1 MALLCFL
8 LLIVNYTKSQ
18 CLIYLLKVYRVDK
31 KLVYLYLLKFSNWCK
46 ILNIVIISRI
56 GKVFNAKVEIID
68 VAIKDENGDITGI
81 MEVKHKILGY
91 L

>member
-1 MALLCFL
+1 MEFE
-8 LLIVNYTKSQ
+8 LISTRD
-18 CLIYLLKVYRVDK
+18 LFEDDD
-31 KLVYLYLLKFSNWCK
+31 
-46 ILNIVIISRI
+46 IVIISRI

-68 VAIKDENGDITGI
+68 VAIKNENRDITGI

>member
-1 MALLCFL
+1 MEFE
-8 LLIVNYTKSQ
+8 LISTRD
-18 CLIYLLKVYRVDK
+18 LFEDDD
-31 KLVYLYLLKFSNWCK
+31 
-46 ILNIVIISRI
+46 IVIISRI

-68 VAIKDENGDITGI
+68 VAIKDEHGDITGI

>member
-1 MALLCFL
+1 MEFE
-8 LLIVNYTKSQ
+8 LISTRD
-18 CLIYLLKVYRVDK
+18 LFEDDD
-31 KLVYLYLLKFSNWCK
+31 
-46 ILNIVIISRI
+46 IVIISRI

-81 MEVKHKILGY
+81 MEVKNKILGY

>member
-1 MALLCFL
+1 MEFE
-8 LLIVNYTKSQ
+8 LISTRD
-18 CLIYLLKVYRVDK
+18 LFEDDD
-31 KLVYLYLLKFSNWCK
+31 
-46 ILNIVIISRI
+46 IVIISRI

-68 VAIKDENGDITGI
+68 VAIKDENCDITSI

>member
-1 MALLCFL
+1 MEFE
-8 LLIVNYTKSQ
+8 LISTMD
-18 CLIYLLKVYRVDK
+18 LFEDDD
-31 KLVYLYLLKFSNWCK
+31 
-46 ILNIVIISRI
+46 IVIISRI

>member
-1 MALLCFL
+1 MEFESISTRDLFE
-8 LLIVNYTKSQ
+8 
-18 CLIYLLKVYRVDK
+18 DDD
-31 KLVYLYLLKFSNWCK
+31 
-46 ILNIVIISRI
+46 IVIISRI

>member
-1 MALLCFL
+1 MRNNGIRIDFNQDLFE
-8 LLIVNYTKSQ
+8 
-18 CLIYLLKVYRVDK
+18 DDD
-31 KLVYLYLLKFSNWCK
+31 
-46 ILNIVIISRI
+46 IVIISRI

-68 VAIKDENGDITGI
+68 VAIKDENGDITSI

>member
-1 MALLCFL
+1 MEFE
-8 LLIVNYTKSQ
+8 LISTRD
-18 CLIYLLKVYRVDK
+18 LFEDDD
-31 KLVYLYLLKFSNWCK
+31 
-46 ILNIVIISRI
+46 IVIISRI

-68 VAIKDENGDITGI
+68 VAIIDENGDITGI

>member
-1 MALLCFL
+1 MEFE
-8 LLIVNYTKSQ
+8 LISTRD
-18 CLIYLLKVYRVDK
+18 LFEDDH
-31 KLVYLYLLKFSNWCK
+31 
-46 ILNIVIISRI
+46 IVIISRI

>member
-1 MALLCFL
+1 MEFE
-8 LLIVNYTKSQ
+8 LISTRD
-18 CLIYLLKVYRVDK
+18 LFEDDD
-31 KLVYLYLLKFSNWCK
+31 
-46 ILNIVIISRI
+46 IVIISRI

-68 VAIKDENGDITGI
+68 VAIKYENGDITSI

>member
-1 MALLCFL
+1 MEFE
-8 LLIVNYTKSQ
+8 LISTRD
-18 CLIYLLKVYRVDK
+18 LFEDDD
-31 KLVYLYLLKFSNWCK
+31 
-46 ILNIVIISRI
+46 IVIISRI

-68 VAIKDENGDITGI
+68 VAIKDENGDITCI

>member
-1 MALLCFL
+1 MEFE
-8 LLIVNYTKSQ
+8 LISTRD
-18 CLIYLLKVYRVDK
+18 LFEDDD
-31 KLVYLYLLKFSNWCK
+31 
-46 ILNIVIISRI
+46 IVIIGRI

>member
-1 MALLCFL
+1 MRNNGIRIDFNQGP
-8 LLIVNYTKSQ
+8 VE
-18 CLIYLLKVYRVDK
+18 DDD
-31 KLVYLYLLKFSNWCK
+31 
-46 ILNIVIISRI
+46 IVIISRI

-68 VAIKDENGDITGI
+68 VAIKDENGDITSI

>member
-1 MALLCFL
+1 MEFE
-8 LLIVNYTKSQ
+8 LISTRD
-18 CLIYLLKVYRVDK
+18 LFEDDD
-31 KLVYLYLLKFSNWCK
+31 
-46 ILNIVIISRI
+46 IVIISRI
-56 GKVFNAKVEIID
+56 GKVFNAKVEIIDVAIID

>member
-1 MALLCFL
+1 MEFE
-8 LLIVNYTKSQ
+8 LISTRDLFEN
-18 CLIYLLKVYRVDK
+18 DD
-31 KLVYLYLLKFSNWCK
+31 
-46 ILNIVIISRI
+46 IVIISRI

>member
-1 MALLCFL
+1 MEFE
-8 LLIVNYTKSQ
+8 LISTRD
-18 CLIYLLKVYRVDK
+18 LFEDDD
-31 KLVYLYLLKFSNWCK
+31 
-46 ILNIVIISRI
+46 IVIISRI

-68 VAIKDENGDITGI
+68 VAIKDENGDITDI

>member
-1 MALLCFL
+1 MEFE
-8 LLIVNYTKSQ
+8 LISTRD
-18 CLIYLLKVYRVDK
+18 LFEDDD
-31 KLVYLYLLKFSNWCK
+31 
-46 ILNIVIISRI
+46 IVIISRI

-68 VAIKDENGDITGI
+68 VAIKDENGESTSI

>member
-1 MALLCFL
+1 MEFE
-8 LLIVNYTKSQ
+8 LISTGD
-18 CLIYLLKVYRVDK
+18 LFEDDD
-31 KLVYLYLLKFSNWCK
+31 
-46 ILNIVIISRI
+46 IVIISRI

>member
-1 MALLCFL
+1 MEFE
-8 LLIVNYTKSQ
+8 LISTSD
-18 CLIYLLKVYRVDK
+18 LFEDDD
-31 KLVYLYLLKFSNWCK
+31 
-46 ILNIVIISRI
+46 IVIISRI

>member
-1 MALLCFL
+1 MEFE
-8 LLIVNYTKSQ
+8 LISTRD
-18 CLIYLLKVYRVDK
+18 LFEDDD
-31 KLVYLYLLKFSNWCK
+31 
-46 ILNIVIISRI
+46 IVIISRI

-68 VAIKDENGDITGI
+68 VAIKDENGYITSI

>member
-1 MALLCFL
+1 MEFE
-8 LLIVNYTKSQ
+8 LISTRD
-18 CLIYLLKVYRVDK
+18 LFEDDD
-31 KLVYLYLLKFSNWCK
+31 
-46 ILNIVIISRI
+46 IVIISRI

-68 VAIKDENGDITGI
+68 VAIKDENGDITII

>member
-1 MALLCFL
+1 MEFE
-8 LLIVNYTKSQ
+8 LISTRDLFEN
-18 CLIYLLKVYRVDK
+18 DD
-31 KLVYLYLLKFSNWCK
+31 
-46 ILNIVIISRI
+46 IVIISRI

-68 VAIKDENGDITGI
+68 VAIKDENGNITSI

>member
-1 MALLCFL
+1 MEFE
-8 LLIVNYTKSQ
+8 LISTRD
-18 CLIYLLKVYRVDK
+18 LFEVDD
-31 KLVYLYLLKFSNWCK
+31 
-46 ILNIVIISRI
+46 IVIISRI

>member
-1 MALLCFL
+1 MEFE
-8 LLIVNYTKSQ
+8 LISTRD
-18 CLIYLLKVYRVDK
+18 LFEDDD
-31 KLVYLYLLKFSNWCK
+31 
-46 ILNIVIISRI
+46 IVIISRI

-68 VAIKDENGDITGI
+68 VAIKDENSDITSI